1 MKKILSIIAIAAAL
15 SLTACKDKDDPE
27 EVIDYNGSVTLSET
41 SVSAG
46 PDGGSCSVKVTSEGD
61 WRVSGFCDWVSL
73 SAEQGKSG
81 QDLTLTIAPNAGE
94 TARVANFKVF
104 AGPAV
109 ANLMVVSLPAFG
121 LELLSN
127 DAVSVNAD
135 ANQVKVIL
143 KTNVTDLQCDFGG
156 ADWIAKTD
164 EVEALGRRVL
174 TFDIAR
180 SREFKARDSKIT
192 ISGEG
197 LSTSVDVAQAQRDT
211 AFAVE
216 GVSIVK
222 GLEAMDLTL
231 TVKSNVDIT
240 YSLPS
245 WLSKTSEED
254 ADMDEETGLKTKTI
268 GLHADACGGSRATT
282 LQFKQGSNVRGSVYI
297 KQQNPNPVF
306 AEIKDSNLATSLEN
320 SGWILFDPTTGKSE
334 ILEAGMTGTTL
345 TVGTMSNSYSINSIA
360 SIEGLEAFPALTT
373 LNVGFCMVDKV
384 DISNYPAITTVTL
397 LSLGYLTE
405 VNFGDKEIEK
415 INFRT
420 TGYGY
425 HRVESVAF
433 KGSKVKEIDF
443 SGSSTY
449 IGYGYETALKSIDV
463 TACPALEKLNAKRVS
478 SSSYYKNET
487 SLETIYMTSAQAGSV
502 AVTKNDKTEIV
513 VK

>member
-15 SLTACKDKDDPE
+15 SLTACSDKDDPE
-27 EVIDYNGSVTLSET
+27 EVVDYNASVTLSES

-46 PDGGSCSVKVTSEGD
+46 PEGGICSVKVTSSGD
-61 WRVSGFCDWVSL
+61 WRISGFCEWATP
-73 SAEQGKSG
+73 SAEVGKKD
-81 QDLTLTIAPNAGE
+81 QDLTINIAPNDSDK
-94 TARVANFKVF
+94 ARVAYFKVF
-104 AGPAV
+104 VGPAV

-143 KTNVTDLQCDFGG
+143 KTNVTDLKCDFGG
-156 ADWIAKTD
+156 ADWIVKSD
-164 EVEALGRRVL
+164 EIEALGKRVL

-180 SREFKARDSKIT
+180 SREFKARDGKIT

-245 WLSKTSEED
+245 WLAKTSEENT
-254 ADMDEETGLKTKTI
+254 DMDEETGLKTKTI

-345 TVGTMSNSYSINSIA
+345 TVGTMSNSYSVNSIA
-360 SIEGLEAFPALTT
+360 SIEGLEAFPALAT

-384 DISNYPAITTVTL
+384 DVSKYPALTTVTL

-405 VNFGDKEIEK
+405 VNLGDKEIEK
-415 INFRT
+415 LSCKT

-425 HRVESVAF
+425 QRTESVVF

-449 IGYGYETALKSIDV
+449 IGYGNETALKSIDV
-463 TACPALEKLNAKRVS
+463 TACPALEKLNTKRVS

-487 SLETIYMTSAQAGSV
+487 SLETIYMTSAQVETV